1 MMKNFNLMMILF
13 FLITLTQLNAQQR
26 GEGMK
31 RIEQLEKLKLIEVL
45 NMDEETTV
53 KFFSQRRDYYSKRRS
68 LTFKIDSLYINLEET
83 LKSNRYKA
91 DDVSYKKMIDELLT
105 AEKNLILLRND
116 YISTL
121 TGLLNNEQISKYV
134 IFEKRFREEIR
145 EMVEKHRRRR
155 GNF

>member
-1 MMKNFNLMMILF
+1 MKNFNLVMILF
-13 FLITLTQLNAQQR
+13 FLTNLTQLNAQQR

>member
-1 MMKNFNLMMILF
+1 MKNFNLMMILF

>member
-1 MMKNFNLMMILF
+1 MILF
-13 FLITLTQLNAQQR
+13 FLTNLTQLNAQQR